1 MSVLFKNVTYLSS
14 IETMRG
20 QERVSDMFHE
30 KNMILKASSSA
41 YGAQG
46 CLLCEFDACSF

>member
-1 MSVLFKNVTYLSS
+1 MSVLFKNLTYLSS

-30 KNMILKASSSA
+30 KKYDFKGI
-41 YGAQG
+41 QQ
-46 CLLCEFDACSF
+46 CLWCTGMFALRV